1 MYNLNKK
8 EMNILK
14 KLNSPAKIQ
23 DFINKLKTNFE
34 EKGETCM
41 SPRRVLREK
50 KAHCIE
56 AAFLAHLA
64 FKINNMDS
72 WVVDLKGNDWDHVIC
87 IFKKEGFGCISKSN
101 HAAHRYREPIYR
113 DVRELVMS
121 MFHEYIDDNG
131 NKTLRE
137 FSEMV
142 DLSVFGEEWVT
153 DEKELWWLNDALEG
167 LKHFPILSKEQENN
181 LRKAD
186 KIEIEAGKITEYQK
200 IDL

>member
-1 MYNLNKK
+1 
-8 EMNILK
+8 
-14 KLNSPAKIQ
+14 
-23 DFINKLKTNFE
+23 
-34 EKGETCM
+34 
-41 SPRRVLREK
+41 
-50 KAHCIE
+50 
-56 AAFLAHLA
+56 
-64 FKINNMDS
+64 
-72 WVVDLKGNDWDHVIC
+72 
-87 IFKKEGFGCISKSN
+87 
-101 HAAHRYREPIYR
+101 
-113 DVRELVMS
+113 MS